1 MKKNIANGLLL
12 LAAVAVMAGVFEGLC
27 RTALN
32 DGTQY
37 HVEMWRYAVEL
48 KRVAEDP
55 EIGHEHIPG
64 AHARLMGVD
73 VSINSDGLRDKELEE
88 AKPTGVTRILM
99 LGDSI
104 TFGWGV
110 PADETLPRVLERELT
125 AQGAG
130 PIEVINSGVGNYNTA
145 MEAGYFFD
153 HGKAYDPDIVVLNY
167 FINDA
172 EPTPIYKEVPWLA
185 RHSYAYAVIGG
196 AWDSLKRR
204 LFGGADWR
212 TYYAGLYADGA
223 PGWRKAQESIAK
235 LAAYCRANDIRF
247 IIVNIPELRELKEY
261 PFHDVTAK
269 VKAAAETHHVEF
281 VDLLPAV
288 EDLSPDTLWV
298 TKPDPHP
305 NGRAQELMGIYFSNH
320 LLRSS
325 SHLELAE

>member
-172 EPTPIYKEVPWLA
+172 EPTPIYKERTGALTMRVYMRTA
-185 RHSYAYAVIGG
+185 RQ
-196 AWDSLKRR
+196 
-204 LFGGADWR
+204 
-212 TYYAGLYADGA
+212 DGA
-223 PGWRKAQESIAK
+223 KPRRASQNLPRIAE
-235 LAAYCRANDIRF
+235 R
-247 IIVNIPELRELKEY
+247 
-261 PFHDVTAK
+261 T
-269 VKAAAETHHVEF
+269 TF
-281 VDLLPAV
+281 V
-288 EDLSPDTLWV
+288 
-298 TKPDPHP
+298 
-305 NGRAQELMGIYFSNH
+305 
-320 LLRSS
+320 SS
-325 SHLELAE
+325 L